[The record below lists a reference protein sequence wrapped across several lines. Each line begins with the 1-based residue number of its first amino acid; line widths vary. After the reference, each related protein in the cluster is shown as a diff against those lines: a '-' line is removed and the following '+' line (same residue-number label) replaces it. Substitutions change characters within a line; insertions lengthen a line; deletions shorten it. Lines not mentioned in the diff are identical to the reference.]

1 MQVREIMISDVKTIE
16 KDATIQEAAEVMSK
30 HGIGSLI
37 VTEDSRVIG
46 IVTERDILIK
56 VVSESKDATK
66 TYVKD
71 IMTKEVIMINTHVMI
86 DKIMLRDTFLTDIET
101 PVKKAIALIIVWVIC
116 LLGLTVTFLLAA
128 RIILLAFLFF
138 CAMINYVPS
147 IPFLTG

>member
-71 IMTKEVIMINTHVMI
+71 IMTKEVIMIKP
-86 DKIMLRDTFLTDIET
+86 DADIEDAADIMMERKIKKL
-101 PVKKAIALIIVWVIC
+101 PVVEGNALIGIITSVDVCTASPKVIEK
-116 LLGLTVTFLLAA
+116 LGE
-128 RIILLAFLFF
+128 ILLTSKKKIVA
-138 CAMINYVPS
+138 
-147 IPFLTG
+147 G